1 MLNDADAAG
10 RAEVIFG
17 AGKDRSGVIIVLT
30 LGTGIGSAVFLN
42 GELVPNTELGHL
54 FLENGQEAEDWV
66 SDRVRKDQDLNWKKW
81 GKRLDHYL
89 EHLEFIFSPDLIILG
104 GGVSKKNEKFMD
116 YLKLNTHIIPATLRN
131 EAGIVGA
138 AIEAARIKT
147 PLLA

>member
-17 AGKDRSGVIIVLT
+17 AGKDRSGVIVVLT
-30 LGTGIGSAVFLN
+30 LGTGIGSAVFLD
-42 GELVPNTELGHL
+42 GKLVPNTELGHL
-54 FLENGQEAEDWV
+54 FLEDGQEAEDWV
-66 SDRVRKDQDLNWKKW
+66 SDRVRKDKDLNWKKW
-81 GKRLDHYL
+81 GNRLDHYL

-104 GGVSKKNEKFMD
+104 GGVSKKNEKFME
-116 YLKLNTHIIPATLRN
+116 YLTVNTPVIPATFRN

-147 PLLA
+147 PT